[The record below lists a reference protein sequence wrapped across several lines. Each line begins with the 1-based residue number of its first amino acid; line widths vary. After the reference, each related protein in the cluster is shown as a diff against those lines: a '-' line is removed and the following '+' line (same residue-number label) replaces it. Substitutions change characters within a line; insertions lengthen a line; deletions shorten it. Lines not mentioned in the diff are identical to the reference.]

1 MNMSAVILAGGKSSR
16 MGRDKARLEI
26 SGQSLLAR
34 QIQLVRMIGVGEI
47 FVSGRADRDD
57 AEFGCPVLTDRFAE
71 AGPLAGIERA
81 LAAAA
86 WPWLLVVAVDMPN
99 LTPDILQRLIERS
112 RGVTGVIPRIGGR
125 MQPLA
130 AIYPRGAGSLATAQ
144 LTAEVRA
151 ATAFAEHCVRF
162 GLAEFQDMADVDA
175 RHFVSWNTPA
185 EVLPDP
191 VCRLDRWAP

>member
-1 MNMSAVILAGGKSSR
+1 MKLSAVILAGGKSSR

-26 SGQSLLAR
+26 GGQSLLAR
-34 QIQLVRMIGVGEI
+34 QIQLMQKIGAGEI
-47 FVSGRADRDD
+47 FVSGRSDRDD

-99 LTPDILQRLIERS
+99 LTPDILRRLIERS
-112 RGVTGVIPRIGGR
+112 RGATGVIPRVGGR
-125 MQPLA
+125 LQPLA

-151 ATAFAEHCVRF
+151 AAAFAEHCVRS
-162 GLAEFQDMADVDA
+162 GLAEFQDVADVDA
-175 RHFVSWNTPA
+175 HHFTSWNTPA
-185 EVLPDP
+185 DVRPGRVGQPDR
-191 VCRLDRWAP
+191 CGQ

>member
-1 MNMSAVILAGGKSSR
+1 MKLSAVILAGGQSSR

-26 SGQSLLAR
+26 GGQSLLAR
-34 QIQLVRMIGVGEI
+34 QIRLVQKIGVGEI

-57 AEFGCPVLTDRFAE
+57 AEFGCPVLTDRFAD

-99 LTPDILQRLIERS
+99 LTPGILQRLIERS
-112 RGVTGVIPRIGGR
+112 RGAAGVVPRIGGR

-144 LTAEVRA
+144 LTAGVRA
-151 ATAFAEHCVRF
+151 AAAFAEHCVRS
-162 GLAEFQDMADVDA
+162 GLAEFQDVADVDA
-175 RHFVSWNTPA
+175 RHFTSWNTPA
-185 EVLPDP
+185 DVMGGPI
-191 VCRLDRWAP
+191 CRLDRSGQ